1 MLVPVKNIAE
11 GKGAVMK
18 NNEELA
24 RIHAKEA
31 IQQGLQAQRIHR
43 LLSERREEQSHPR
56 NFGVMQDPVTLNKK
70 FLQLTTLFNRIY
82 QIAILA
88 LMRD

>member
-1 MLVPVKNIAE
+1 
-11 GKGAVMK
+11 MK

-24 RIHAKEA
+24 RIHVNEV

-43 LLSERREEQSHPR
+43 LLSERREKQSHPR
-56 NFGVMQDPVTLNKK
+56 NFAVRQGSVTLNKK
-70 FLQLTTLFNRIY
+70 FSQLTILFNRIY